1 MDKQVVEYLD
11 KIGCSL
17 QDYGK
22 TGFETYTN
30 GVFVESLI
38 MTGIG
43 LLLILI
49 AILITIQSY
58 KDIKYGYINNVTTL
72 FYNPKDN
79 ECVDDVF
86 VVMGV
91 CVITFI
97 FGSLFLISN
106 ITGVFAPDYVALKEI
121 IEGIR

>member
-49 AILITIQSY
+49 AILITI
-58 KDIKYGYINNVTTL
+58 
-72 FYNPKDN
+72 
-79 ECVDDVF
+79 
-86 VVMGV
+86 
-91 CVITFI
+91 
-97 FGSLFLISN
+97 
-106 ITGVFAPDYVALKEI
+106 
-121 IEGIR
+121 